1 MQKKKKRKVE
11 KQTKKKKKGKVEKKN
26 EKNAKYKKLK
36 KNTLLLTIVIH
47 NDFGVGKQ

>member
-1 MQKKKKRKVE
+1 LKN
-11 KQTKKKKKGKVEKKN
+11 KQKKKKKGKVEKKN

-47 NDFGVGKQ
+47 SDFGVGKQ